1 MKASVIGAG
10 LAGCEAAYQLAKRG
24 IEVDLYEMKP
34 KRRSPA
40 HNADTLAE
48 LVCSNSLR
56 SDRLQNGAGLMKE
69 EMRRLDSLIMSC
81 ADSCR
86 VPAGGALAVDRDTFT
101 RCVTDRIKS
110 NPNINLICEEITELP
125 KAPAIVATGP
135 LTDGALYKA
144 IEDFFGE
151 GLHFYDAAAP
161 IVRADS
167 LDIDKVF
174 RASRYERGSDYLNCP
189 MTREE
194 YFTFVHELVNAETAP
209 LKEFETPRV
218 FEGCMPI
225 EIMAKRGDMTLA
237 FGPLKPV
244 GLRDERTGVKPFAVV
259 QLRQDDSDGTLYNIV
274 GFQTNLKFGEQR
286 RVFGLIPGLE
296 HAEYERYGVMH
307 RNTFI
312 NSPGKL
318 SFNYEVLSRPGLFF
332 AGQMNGSSG
341 YEEAAAQ
348 GLYAGINAALW
359 IKGEEPLILSRADA
373 YIGVLC
379 DDLTGKGTN
388 EPYRMMTSRAEYRL
402 LLRQD
407 NADERLTELSRR
419 TGLISDE
426 RYARLMKKQQEIV
439 NARIK
444 LEKSVP
450 PEEKLIKLMESRGE
464 TPPKTGIKLSE
475 LLRRRSIGYSDLVM
489 LYPEKVDDISAEAA
503 EQVELN
509 ERYAGYIEKERL
521 HVEKFSEMENAL
533 LPKDTDYSQ
542 IAGLRLEARQ
552 KLNKM
557 QPESLGRASRISG
570 VSPADIAVLM
580 IWLKRRKEAE

>member
-24 IEVDLYEMKP
+24 IEVELFEMKP

-69 EMRRLDSLIMSC
+69 EMRHLDSLIMSC

-125 KAPAIVATGP
+125 NAPAIVATGP

-189 MTREE
+189 MTRED

-218 FEGCMPI
+218 FEGCMPV
-225 EIMAKRGDMTLA
+225 EVMARRGIDTLRY
-237 FGPLKPV
+237 GPLKPV
-244 GLRDERTGVKPFAVV
+244 GLKDPKTGHEPYAVV
-259 QLRQDDSDGTLYNIV
+259 QLRRDNAAGSVYNIV
-274 GFQTNLKFGEQR
+274 GFQTHLKFPEQK
-286 RVFGLIPGLE
+286 RVFSMIPAL
-296 HAEYERYGVMH
+296 HDAEFVRYGVMH
-307 RNTFI
+307 RNTYLQ
-312 NSPGKL
+312 SPGKL
-318 SFNYEVLSRPGLFF
+318 DRYYRLIAEPRIAF
-332 AGQMNGSSG
+332 AGQITGVEGYVESCASG
-341 YEEAAAQ
+341 MLASLEMAARLLGLPPVDFSQETAIGAL
-348 GLYAGINAALW
+348 GLYISHGSIGDFQPMNINFGLIPPPPVPEGRKK
-359 IKGEEPLILSRADA
+359 IKGLDRKRAQSERA
-373 YIGVLC
+373 LA
-379 DDLTGKGTN
+379 DLAVWIQK
-388 EPYRMMTSRAEYRL
+388 AEIH
-402 LLRQD
+402 
-407 NADERLTELSRR
+407 
-419 TGLISDE
+419 G
-426 RYARLMKKQQEIV
+426 
-439 NARIK
+439 
-444 LEKSVP
+444 
-450 PEEKLIKLMESRGE
+450 
-464 TPPKTGIKLSE
+464 
-475 LLRRRSIGYSDLVM
+475 
-489 LYPEKVDDISAEAA
+489 
-503 EQVELN
+503 
-509 ERYAGYIEKERL
+509 
-521 HVEKFSEMENAL
+521 
-533 LPKDTDYSQ
+533 
-542 IAGLRLEARQ
+542 
-552 KLNKM
+552 
-557 QPESLGRASRISG
+557 
-570 VSPADIAVLM
+570 
-580 IWLKRRKEAE
+580 

>member
-194 YFTFVHELVNAETAP
+194 YFAFVHALVAAETAQ
-209 LKEFETPRV
+209 LHAFETPKV
-218 FEGCMPI
+218 FEGCMPV

-237 FGPLKPV
+237 FGPLRPV
-244 GLRDERTGVKPFAVV
+244 GLSDPRLGERPFAVV
-259 QLRQDDSDGTLYNIV
+259 QLRQDDAEGTLYNIV

-286 RVFGLIPGLE
+286 RVFGMIPGFQN
-296 HAEYERYGVMH
+296 AEFVRYGVMH
-307 RNTFI
+307 RNTFL

-318 SFNYEVLSRPGLFF
+318 DPWYQVKAREGLYF
-332 AGQMNGSSG
+332 AGQITGVEGYVESAASGMVAGIDLAHKLLGKPRVEFTARTALGALGHYVSG
-341 YEEAAAQ
+341 YAGKDFQPMNISFGIIE
-348 GLYAGINAALW
+348 GL
-359 IKGEEPLILSRADA
+359 
-373 YIGVLC
+373 
-379 DDLTGKGTN
+379 TN
-388 EPYRMMTSRAEYRL
+388 PPRNK
-402 LLRQD
+402 Q
-407 NADERLTELSRR
+407 
-419 TGLISDE
+419 E
-426 RYARLMKKQQEIV
+426 RYT
-439 NARIK
+439 RIAERS
-444 LEKSVP
+444 LEW
-450 PEEKLIKLMESRGE
+450 
-464 TPPKTGIKLSE
+464 
-475 LLRRRSIGYSDLVM
+475 IG
-489 LYPEKVDDISAEAA
+489 KIA
-503 EQVELN
+503 
-509 ERYAGYIEKERL
+509 
-521 HVEKFSEMENAL
+521 
-533 LPKDTDYSQ
+533 KDC
-542 IAGLRLEARQ
+542 E
-552 KLNKM
+552 
-557 QPESLGRASRISG
+557 
-570 VSPADIAVLM
+570 
-580 IWLKRRKEAE
+580 